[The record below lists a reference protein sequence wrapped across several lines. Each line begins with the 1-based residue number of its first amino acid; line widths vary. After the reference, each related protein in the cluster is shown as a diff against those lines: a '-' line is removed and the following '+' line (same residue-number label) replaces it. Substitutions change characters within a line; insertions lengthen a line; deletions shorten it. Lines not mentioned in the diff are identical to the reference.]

1 MSKPR
6 FLRHAA
12 VMALSFPLVLAL
24 GACGGAQSD
33 ASSSITSAQASSSA
47 ASKRAQAAPAATA
60 TEVQTVFT
68 LFEWVEASFAQFFP
82 AGPATLRVGGVDSRT
97 YPNGNVVSISNGGI
111 YVQGPVVGNPAN
123 PVLVVSVADFC
134 GANPGACGTR
144 HVRQVKLNDVLREY
158 IVYEPWITLGQAA
171 RPAVFMLHGTSG
183 DGEQF
188 YYHSGWREKSD
199 SAGMVMVFPTALRH
213 CFYEDDVTV
222 NGIFD
227 ANEQRAPT
235 KWAAGSLG
243 KPSKMPLCTPEQI
256 ATLPADVRA
265 AVDHPLQDDIAYFD
279 AMVEDLKLNYA
290 IDAKR
295 LYLTGFSNGGQMA
308 GRLAAER
315 STVFAAG
322 ASSAGPADPDIPKA
336 TRPMSYVAT
345 VGTMDDRFMAA
356 LNGQPLPLT
365 DSGGEAAFIN
375 VMVRPFADVQ
385 LLDPT
390 IYSYAPV
397 VLYGK
402 NISLYAYSTS
412 LVTPPAG
419 NVLFVAVIEGLEH
432 QYPNGKNHP
441 VIMAEVLWPFFQ
453 SQVLP

>member
-1 MSKPR
+1 MFK
-6 FLRHAA
+6 LRSLHRHGM
-12 VMALSFPLVLAL
+12 MALTLPLVLAL
-24 GACGGAQSD
+24 GACGGGQSD
-33 ASSSITSAQASSSA
+33 AAAPITSAQASSSA
-47 ASKRAQAAPAATA
+47 ASKRAQAASAATA

-97 YPNGNVVSISNGGI
+97 YPNGNVVSISNGGV
-111 YVQGPVVGNPAN
+111 YVQGPVVGNPAS

-134 GANPGACGTR
+134 GANASACGTR
-144 HVRQVKLNDVLREY
+144 HVRQVKVNDMLREY
-158 IVYEPWITLGQAA
+158 IVYEPWITLGRSA

-199 SAGMVMVFPTALRH
+199 SAGMVTVFPTALRH

-227 ANEQRAPT
+227 ADEIRSPT
-235 KWAAGSLG
+235 KWAFGGLG
-243 KPSKMPLCTPEQI
+243 KPSKMPLCTPAQLD
-256 ATLPADVRA
+256 TLPAAARA
-265 AVDHPLQDDIAYFD
+265 AADHPLQDDVAFFD
-279 AMVEDLKLNYA
+279 AMVDDLKQTYTV
-290 IDAKR
+290 DAKR
-295 LYLTGFSNGGQMA
+295 LYVTGFSNGGQMA

-322 ASSAGPADPDIPKA
+322 ASSAGPADPDIPTA
-336 TRPMSYVAT
+336 ARPMSYVAT
-345 VGTMDDRFMAA
+345 VGTVDDRFMAA
-356 LNGQPLPLT
+356 LGGQTLPLT
-365 DSGGEAAFIN
+365 DSGGSAAFIN
-375 VMVRPFADVQ
+375 VLVKPFADVQ

-390 IYSYAPV
+390 LYSFAPV
-397 VLYGK
+397 VLGQTD
-402 NISLYAYSTS
+402 ISLYAYSTS
-412 LVTPPAG
+412 LATPPAG
-419 NVLFVAVIEGLEH
+419 NRLYVALIEGLGH

-441 VIMAEVLWPFFQ
+441 VVMADVLWPFFE

>member
-1 MSKPR
+1 MSLPR
-6 FLRHAA
+6 SKCRRA
-12 VMALSFPLVLAL
+12 VMALFLPLVLAL

-47 ASKRAQAAPAATA
+47 ASKRVLATPAASA

-68 LFEWVEASFAQFFP
+68 LFEWVEASFAPYFP

-97 YPNGNVVSISNGGI
+97 YPNGNVVSISNGGV
-111 YVQGPVVGNPAN
+111 YLHGPVVGSPAN
-123 PVLVVSVADFC
+123 PVLVVSLADFC
-134 GANPGACGTR
+134 GVYPAACGTR
-144 HVRQVKLNDVLREY
+144 HVRQVTVGGLLREY
-158 IVYEPWITLGQAA
+158 IVHEPWVTLGRSA

-199 SAGMVMVFPTALRH
+199 SAGMVTVFPTALRH
-213 CFYEDDVTV
+213 CFYEDDITV
-222 NGIFD
+222 NGLFD
-227 ANEQRAPT
+227 ADEIRTPT
-235 KWAAGSLG
+235 KWAFGGLG
-243 KPSKMPLCTPEQI
+243 NPTWMPLCTSEQL
-256 ATLPADVRA
+256 ASLPAVARA
-265 AVDHPLQDDIAYFD
+265 AADHPLADDIAYFD
-279 AMVEDLKLNYA
+279 AMVDDLKSNYA

-322 ASSAGPADPDIPKA
+322 ASAAGPADRELPSA

-345 VGTMDDRFMAA
+345 VGTVDDRFMGA
-356 LNGQPLPLT
+356 LGGQPLPLT
-365 DSGGEAAFIN
+365 DSGGSALFAY
-375 VMVRPFADVQ
+375 VMVKPFSDVQ
-385 LLDPT
+385 LLDSA
-390 IYSYAPV
+390 IYTYAPV
-397 VLYGK
+397 ALGQTD
-402 NISLYAYSTS
+402 ISLYAYSTS
-412 LVTPPAG
+412 LATPPAG
-419 NVLFVAVIEGLEH
+419 NSLYVAVIEGLGH

-441 VIMAEVLWPFFQ
+441 VVMADLLWPFFE